1 MLVDDLSKLVAAY
14 CVLHNICEIRDES
27 FDEEWMQGVNDDHSI
42 STPCTNSVV
51 ESGKNTREALMTYFS
66 E

>member
-1 MLVDDLSKLVAAY
+1 MLVDDLLKLVAAC
-14 CVLHNICEIRDES
+14 CVLHNVCEIRDKS
-27 FDEEWMQGVNDDHSI
+27 FDEEWMQGVGDDHSS

-51 ESGKNTREALMTYFS
+51 ESGKNTGEALMTYFC